1 MSEKQRLNLSVNK
14 EAVQK
19 AKEMGLNLSEITENI
34 LIGYTFESKEAD
46 DETLRKQYTELLKTM
61 LPLMK
66 KHNFKVKIEED
77 SFMVD
82 NFLAKTETY
91 YLPSGLIYNSWT
103 DEEDDDLSR
112 YDPTSLFPP
121 DKILTNFIEELS
133 NIATYRERLSREL
146 ELAKRIVQAIS
157 ETLPD

>member
-19 AKEMGLNLSEITENI
+19 AKEMGLNLSEITEKI
-34 LIGYTFESKEAD
+34 LIGYTFEPKESD

-66 KHNFKVKIEED
+66 KHSFKVKIQEE

-82 NFLAKTETY
+82 NFLAKMETY
-91 YLPSGLIYNSWT
+91 YLPSGIIYNSWT
-103 DEEDDDLSR
+103 DEEDTDLSR
-112 YDPTSLFPP
+112 YDPTKLLPP
-121 DKILTNFIEELS
+121 DEILANFIEELS
-133 NIATYRERLSREL
+133 NVATYRERLSREL